1 MGLMIYSLDHIPIEA
16 HRDYFI
22 YLLDYGWDEP
32 ISNIIN
38 RNYDNMAKI
47 AADNKAVVIKG
58 TVASH
63 FQNEVLS
70 WHHINGENAED
81 LLPAILITNKHPYYF
96 MTSEECFKYKDTDTI
111 KTHKYGDMKMIL
123 IPFKKVC
130 KTETDVIT
138 IVQTV
143 FDDIV
148 QGKDLGNFNIVKK
161 QKRGVG
167 HTIVDSLILQPNIS
181 GIGVDLKKF
190 FGVDSD

>member
-1 MGLMIYSLDHIPIEA
+1 MGLMIYSLEHIPLEA

-70 WHHINGENAED
+70 WHHINGENAEE
-81 LLPAILITNKHPYYF
+81 LLPALLITNKHPFYF
-96 MTSEECFKYKDTDTI
+96 MTSKKSFTYKDTDII
-111 KTHKYGDMKMIL
+111 KAHRYGDMKMIL
-123 IPFKKVC
+123 IPFKKIC

-143 FDDIV
+143 FNDIV
-148 QGKDLGNFNIVKK
+148 QGKDLTNFSIVKK
-161 QKRGVG
+161 QKRKMGR
-167 HTIVDSLILQPNIS
+167 TIVDFIILQPNVS

-190 FGVDSD
+190 FNLD